1 MRRHLW
7 LLASVSSCGFL
18 LAGLPSGALAQ
29 GAAALTGVVSS
40 TQEGN
45 MEGVVVSAKK
55 DGSNITVSV
64 VSDEKGNFSFPTD
77 RLSPGKYNITIRAPG
92 YTLAGAK
99 EASVSAGQTAK
110 VDLKLDHAKN
120 LVNTLTNAEWLMS
133 VPGSDQMKNNLL
145 GCTSCHTYQRI
156 FTSAHDADEFMQIF
170 KRMGTYSPG
179 STPIHPQPLLPGP
192 RGERPPMAESQMRP
206 TAEWLAS
213 VNQSGAGNAE
223 YDLKTLPRLKGR
235 STHVI
240 MTEYD
245 LPRPEARP
253 HDVIVDKD
261 GIVWYGDFAGQYAGY
276 LDPKTGKATD
286 IPLPVLKPEQPKGNL
301 EIGFDPEQ
309 KYAWLALMYQAGV
322 ARIDR
327 ATKEVTMYPFPKDWQ
342 SPSTQASMVS
352 PQHSDV
358 DGKVWTNNQEYHD
371 MYRLDIKTG
380 QYENVGPSKGPD
392 GKQISAYGMPTDWQN
407 NVYQLEFGGTNVGLR
422 DAKTGQTLVF
432 RTPIPN
438 SRPRRGRVD
447 TQNRLWFAEY
457 QGDAI
462 GMFDAKKAE
471 VKEYKLPTKWT
482 SPYDVVPS
490 KDAAEVWTGSMATD
504 RVARL
509 ETNTGQITEYQLPR
523 TTNVRRVFLEETG
536 PRPALWVGSNH
547 GASIVKV
554 EPLD

>member
-1 MRRHLW
+1 
-7 LLASVSSCGFL
+7 
-18 LAGLPSGALAQ
+18 
-29 GAAALTGVVSS
+29 
-40 TQEGN
+40 
-45 MEGVVVSAKK
+45 
-55 DGSNITVSV
+55 
-64 VSDEKGNFSFPTD
+64 
-77 RLSPGKYNITIRAPG
+77 
-92 YTLAGAK
+92 
-99 EASVSAGQTAK
+99 
-110 VDLKLDHAKN
+110 
-120 LVNTLTNAEWLMS
+120 
-133 VPGSDQMKNNLL
+133 
-145 GCTSCHTYQRI
+145 
-156 FTSAHDADEFMQIF
+156 
-170 KRMGTYSPG
+170 
-179 STPIHPQPLLPGP
+179 
-192 RGERPPMAESQMRP
+192 
-206 TAEWLAS
+206 
-213 VNQSGAGNAE
+213 
-223 YDLKTLPRLKGR
+223 
-235 STHVI
+235 
-240 MTEYD
+240 
-245 LPRPEARP
+245 
-253 HDVIVDKD
+253 
-261 GIVWYGDFAGQYAGY
+261 
-276 LDPKTGKATD
+276 
-286 IPLPVLKPEQPKGNL
+286 
-301 EIGFDPEQ
+301 
-309 KYAWLALMYQAGV
+309 
-322 ARIDR
+322 
-327 ATKEVTMYPFPKDWQ
+327 
-342 SPSTQASMVS
+342 MVS